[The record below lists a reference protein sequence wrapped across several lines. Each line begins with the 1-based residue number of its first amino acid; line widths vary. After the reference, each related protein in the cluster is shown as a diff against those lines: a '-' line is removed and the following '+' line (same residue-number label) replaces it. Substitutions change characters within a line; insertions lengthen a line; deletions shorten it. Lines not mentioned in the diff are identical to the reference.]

1 MHNAVSDRDFDLR
14 NRVEPAL
21 IRFSYIVQKASGFL
35 SRGATVS
42 THWGGRHKRTHVRT
56 VRIFPDFPSV
66 CASNPS
72 LLSGWFMERRGCST
86 VRDRAKVLDVGVA
99 KWFDEISIRGE
110 NILSSFFL
118 DALKTDGTVVASV
131 GEETVGESADDIFER
146 SVNLLLEYKN
156 GSIMYRDI
164 SFLNCIW
171 NDRRAVQLFSWP
183 VLFGNFFGDLWKMWK
198 IEGDRKCVK
207 CVL

>member
-1 MHNAVSDRDFDLR
+1 MYRGLVCIMRFRIAISICAIASSRRWYDFHTSFGKQVAFYQEVPQYR
-14 NRVEPAL
+14 HIGWVE
-21 IRFSYIVQKASGFL
+21 GD
-35 SRGATVS
+35 
-42 THWGGRHKRTHVRT
+42 RHKRTHVRT

-131 GEETVGESADDIFER
+131 GEETVG
-146 SVNLLLEYKN
+146 
-156 GSIMYRDI
+156 
-164 SFLNCIW
+164 
-171 NDRRAVQLFSWP
+171 
-183 VLFGNFFGDLWKMWK
+183 
-198 IEGDRKCVK
+198 RKSGWY
-207 CVL
+207 LREIGEFTFRI